1 MINAD
6 SGGTVTW
13 RARTLRSWRVKP
25 GISSRSRWPSALAAC
40 ALLCAAACRDSN
52 SIPTT
57 GPTHFVLTAAGALEL
72 GGAGS
77 ATACVLTLFEGT
89 AYCWGYNTA
98 GNFGNGSIESS
109 NVPVPAGSTLR
120 FAALGLG
127 LWRSCGIE
135 KSSLALYCW
144 GSNGPSGRN
153 PNDLTPELAPVLV
166 DSSHKFKEVSQGS
179 GSGCA
184 LTVDEDAYCWGGGG
198 SRTFVFPLLK
208 VPGGHAFKAIG
219 VGDFEACGLTTQGD
233 AYCWP
238 RDVIYGETTDGII
251 GTPQLVAGQH
261 HFISL
266 SVGSEHA
273 CGLTQTGEAFC
284 WGSNWGGQLGIGARD
299 DDPHVTPE
307 PVGGNLTFSALGAGA
322 GATCAIT
329 PAGVA
334 YCWGYNSTGAL
345 GNGTTDDSYV
355 PVKVEGNM
363 TFVSIGS
370 GNGSACGITSNG
382 DVYCWGYNQYGE
394 LGNGTNTESLVPEK
408 ALLTP
413 TP

>member
-25 GISSRSRWPSALAAC
+25 GISSRSRLPSALAAC

-52 SIPTT
+52 SIPAT

-89 AYCWGYNTA
+89 AYCWGYNVA
-98 GNFGNGSIESS
+98 GNFGNGSTKSS
-109 NVPVPAGSTLR
+109 NVPVPAAGGLR
-120 FAALGLG
+120 FVALGLG

-144 GSNGPSGRN
+144 GSNGPSGRD
-153 PNDLTPELAPVLV
+153 PNNLTPELAPVLV
-166 DSSHKFKEVSQGS
+166 DGSHKFKEVGQASAI
-179 GSGCA
+179 GCA
-184 LTVDEDAYCWGGGG
+184 LTVDADAYCWGGGG
-198 SRTFVFPLLK
+198 ERTFVFPLVK
-208 VPGGHAFKAIG
+208 VPGGHAFKAIS
-219 VGDFEACGLTTQGD
+219 VGDFGVCGLTMQGD
-233 AYCWP
+233 AYCWSTY
-238 RDVIYGETTDGII
+238 VQYGDTTDGPIA
-251 GTPQLVAGQH
+251 TPQLVAGQH
-261 HFISL
+261 HFMSL
-266 SVGSEHA
+266 SVGSDYA
-273 CGLTQTGEAFC
+273 CGLTLSGEVFC
-284 WGSNWGGQLGIGARD
+284 WGYNWGGQLGIGTSD
-299 DDPHVTPE
+299 ENPHATPE
-307 PVGGNLTFSALGAGA
+307 PVAGNLTFSALGAGA

-334 YCWGYNSTGAL
+334 YCWGSNSTGAL

-355 PVKVEGNM
+355 PVKVEGNL

-394 LGNGTNTESLVPEK
+394 LGNGTVTGSLVPEK